1 MKNHLIIL
9 FLFVSSILLAE
20 GTGII
25 RGTVTDSSNN
35 EPLVGANVLI
45 VGTSI
50 GTAADID
57 GKFTIQNIPV
67 GKYSLKVIYVGY
79 KKSIQTVIVTSDST
93 TIISV
98 KLAGQPIQEEVI
110 VTAQAKG
117 QLSAINQQL
126 SVVANSAESMGR
138 LPGVSVKRSG
148 GEGNRVVIRGMEP
161 KYNIIRVGKHN
172 TEEYSK
178 IDESSFFEVIKTP
191 LSTFAADVDGASYSN
206 TRRFIMQNHLPYTD
220 AVRTEEFINYFSYD
234 YKEPNDEHPLSINL
248 EYSDCPWNK
257 GHKLIHI
264 GLQGKALSKDNQK
277 QSNLVFL
284 LDVSGSMKSPNKLP
298 LLKKSFKLLVK
309 QLQPNDK
316 VAIVVYAGSSGLV
329 LPSTDAS
336 EKNIIIS
343 ALNKLRAG
351 GSTAGAAGIQLA
363 YKVAAENFI
372 KGGNNRV
379 ILATDGDFNVG
390 ISSTSELV
398 KFIESKK
405 DEGIFLTALGFGMGN
420 YKDDKLQE
428 LADRGNGNH
437 AYIDNILEAKKVLVN
452 EVNATL
458 FTIAKDV
465 KIQVEF
471 NPIKIKE
478 YRLVGY
484 ENRKLADKD
493 FIDDTK
499 DAGEIGAGHTVTAL
513 YEVVLSDDEEA
524 TNNLKYQGTYIKREA
539 YNLDEVL
546 TVKIRYKEPDAKTS
560 KVFSEVLE
568 GDPTKLNETS
578 NNFRFSSAIAEF
590 AMLLRNSEFKGN
602 TTIESI
608 VELAQS
614 SRGKDVFGYRA
625 DFLQTVERAEILLD
639 EEKEESKNEN

>member
-110 VTAQAKG
+110 VTAHAKG

-126 SVVANSAESMGR
+126 SAVTNGAEAMGR

-161 KYNIIRVGKHN
+161 KYNIIRVGEHN

-178 IDESSFFEVIKTP
+178 INESSFFEVIKTP

-206 TRRFIMQNHLPYTD
+206 TRRFIMQNHLPYAD

-257 GHKLIHI
+257 EHKLIHI

-277 QSNLVFL
+277 QNNLVFL
-284 LDVSGSMKSPNKLP
+284 LDVSGSMNSPNKLP

>member
-35 EPLVGANVLI
+35 VPLVGANVLI

-126 SVVANSAESMGR
+126 SAVTNGAEAMGR

-148 GEGNRVVIRGMEP
+148 GEGLRVVKRGMEP

-206 TRRFIMQNHLPYTD
+206 TRRFIMQNHLPYAD
-220 AVRTEEFINYFSYD
+220 AVRTEEFINYFSYN
-234 YKEPNDEHPLSINL
+234 YKEPNEEHPLSINL

-257 GHKLIHI
+257 EHKLIHI

-284 LDVSGSMKSPNKLP
+284 LDVSGSMNSPNKLP

-329 LPSTDAS
+329 LPSTYAS

-343 ALNKLRAG
+343 ALNKLSAG

-513 YEVVLSDDEEA
+513 YEVVLSDEEEA

-639 EEKEESKNEN
+639 EEKEESENEN